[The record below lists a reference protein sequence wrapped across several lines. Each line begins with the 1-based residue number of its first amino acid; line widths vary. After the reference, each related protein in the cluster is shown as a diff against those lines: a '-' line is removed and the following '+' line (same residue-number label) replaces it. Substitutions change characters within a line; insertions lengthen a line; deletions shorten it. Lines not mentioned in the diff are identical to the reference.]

1 MDHQVIMDHIIIM
14 DHLHRIIMEVIMDH
28 HRIIITII
36 IMDAMFSKYKVKYMI
51 NFIKIRL
58 IFKAFKSNLD
68 LVL

>member
-1 MDHQVIMDHIIIM
+1 MDHHHRIMDHI
-14 DHLHRIIMEVIMDH
+14 IMDH
-28 HRIIITII
+28 HRIIITI

>member
-1 MDHQVIMDHIIIM
+1 MDHHHRIMDHI
-14 DHLHRIIMEVIMDH
+14 IMDH

-58 IFKAFKSNLD
+58 KFKAFKSNLD